1 MVDRFKV
8 TTKTSDILQV
18 PAILNYTEILST
30 NLPQVNH
37 PTIDECQDSTQHKYH
52 LGHI

>member
-1 MVDRFKV
+1 MVDRLKI

-18 PAILNYTEILST
+18 PVIPNYTEILST
-30 NLPQVNH
+30 NISQVDH
-37 PTIDECQDSTQHKYH
+37 STIDECQDSTEHKYH